1 MALAQKK
8 LNSSMVEAN
17 SSIADEDEWHRA
29 GTHEVYAGD
38 YDDDYPEDWDKM
50 PPSFFVGVKN
60 AFLISMAA
68 VLAFLAGMYGVIY
81 IAARFGGR

>member
-1 MALAQKK
+1 
-8 LNSSMVEAN
+8 MVTTKRVMQN

-38 YDDDYPEDWDKM
+38 YDDDYPEDWDVS
-50 PPSFFVGVKN
+50 PPPFFVGVRN

-81 IAARFGGR
+81 LAARFGGR